1 MWTHRHS
8 QTCHWG
14 ARMHQ
19 PDKHLLQGF
28 SVVWSHWVLAVIS
41 GPSNGS
47 QEHTSGQGMLFVNSR
62 KTEKHWSAVCRGAG
76 LRNMDLWIQMRGPT
90 HSLFS
95 AKKASFHW
103 WISTTGPSLMSIQ
116 VPVSFH
122 RASNNYWWV
131 IEWHW
136 LGIMA
141 CCAWLATLE
150 IIQKWSPSRCH

>member
-28 SVVWSHWVLAVIS
+28 SVVWSRWVLAVIS

-47 QEHTSGQGMLFVNSR
+47 QEYTSGQ
-62 KTEKHWSAVCRGAG
+62 RGAVRELTEDWEALVSCVQRCWFEEHG
-76 LRNMDLWIQMRGPT
+76 FMNPNERP
-90 HSLFS
+90 HSLTLS

-103 WISTTGPSLMSIQ
+103 WINITGPSLMSIQ

-136 LGIMA
+136 LGIMV

-150 IIQKWSPSRCH
+150 IIQKWSPSKCH